1 MLDYLYIVVCA
12 CDENGNGSLSYGEM
26 TTDVCKVILE
36 ENVTQEEFAEV
47 DANGD
52 GEVTFDE
59 ASEWAMSSDR
69 LVSRAASMMQS
80 RAFSNNGRYQ
90 KSHNASELKRFFS
103 FLKLK
108 LKPLSES
115 LDVFVILMAMI
126 LLILES

>member
-1 MLDYLYIVVCA
+1 MNIIHSIITGLLDYLYIVICA
-12 CDENGNGSLSYGEM
+12 CDENGNGSLSYDEM

-80 RAFSNNGRYQ
+80 RAFSNDGRHKKQYQ
-90 KSHNASELKRFFS
+90 YY
-103 FLKLK
+103 
-108 LKPLSES
+108 
-115 LDVFVILMAMI
+115 
-126 LLILES
+126 